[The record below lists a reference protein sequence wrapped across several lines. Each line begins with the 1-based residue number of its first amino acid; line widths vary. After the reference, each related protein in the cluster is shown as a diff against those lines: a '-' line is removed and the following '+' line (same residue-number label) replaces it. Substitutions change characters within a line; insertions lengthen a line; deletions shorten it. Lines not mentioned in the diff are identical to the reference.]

1 MPSALTTTVTELP
14 ESRVS
19 VDVEVAAEEIQKS
32 LESQARK
39 LGREMKVPGFRTG
52 KIPPAIVIQRIGRE
66 PILDEA
72 VRGRLTDWYM
82 KAVDESGIAPVGD
95 PEVDLGK
102 LPDEGKPLTFS
113 FEVGV
118 RPSATLG
125 EYRGLKVPKREP
137 AADPEVID
145 DQIEEMRERMSR
157 LEPVDRPAANGDFVT
172 LDFVG
177 TIDGEPFEGG
187 EGRDQLV
194 EVGAGR
200 LIPGFEEGLV
210 GVSAGE
216 EKTVDATFPDDYAAK
231 HVAGKPAQ
239 FQFTVKEVKHKDL
252 PELDDEFAED
262 AAGYDTL
269 EELRESIA
277 KELLEH
283 DKGRVEAEFRAGA
296 LDAVVEEATVDVPAP
311 LVTARAKELLD
322 RMIHSLGHQGISKQ
336 AYLQITGKTEDE
348 LIEESKPD
356 AELALRREAV
366 LAAVIEAEKIEPTEA
381 ELLDALEEAGDARAD
396 LAPEAARP
404 PAPGRSRRHAHQGG
418 RRRAGDR
425 PRRDDGRAGRAR
437 GGRGQARQ
445 EGRSQEARGEEGR
458 RQEAGRE
465 EEGAGHGAAGA
476 GRAVDSRAGRGEE
489 EGQALDARHLS
500 HAARP
505 EPSGREWGDWYAA
518 PAGILTMTTN

>member
-1 MPSALTTTVTELP
+1 MPTAVTTTVTELP

-52 KIPPAIVIQRIGRE
+52 KIPPAVVIQRIGRE

-95 PEVDLGK
+95 PDVDLDFGK
-102 LPDEGKPLTFS
+102 LPNEGKPLTFS

-118 RPSATLG
+118 RPTAQLG
-125 EYRGLKVPKREP
+125 EYRGLKVVRRAP
-137 AADPEVID
+137 AADPEAVDAQID
-145 DQIEEMRERMSR
+145 EMRERMSR
-157 LEPVDRPAANGDFVT
+157 LEVVDRPAANGDFVI

-210 GVSAGE
+210 GISAGE

-231 HVAGKPAQ
+231 HVAGKPAV

-252 PELDDEFAED
+252 PALDDEFAD
-262 AAGYDTL
+262 VAAGYDTL

-283 DKGRVEAEFRAGA
+283 DVTRVEAEFRAGA
-296 LDAVVEEATVDVPAP
+296 LDAVVGEATVDVPEP
-311 LVTARAKELLD
+311 LITARAQELLD
-322 RMIHSLGHQGISKQ
+322 RMLHSLGHQGISKA

-366 LAAVIEAEKIEPTEA
+366 LAAVIDAEQIEPTEA
-381 ELLDALEEAGDARAD
+381 QLLDALEEAATR
-396 LAPEAARP
+396 EQT
-404 PAPGRSRRHAHQGG
+404 SRQKLL
-418 RRRAGDR
+418 DR
-425 PRRDDGRAGRAR
+425 LKQAGRVDMLVKEVAAE
-437 GGRGQARQ
+437 QAIDLVVSTAVPIAA
-445 EGRSQEARGEEGR
+445 EEAEEKP
-458 RQEAGRE
+458 AK
-465 EEGAGHGAAGA
+465 AAKKK
-476 GRAVDSRAGRGEE
+476 
-489 EGQALDARHLS
+489 
-500 HAARP
+500 
-505 EPSGREWGDWYAA
+505 AA
-518 PAGILTMTTN
+518 PAAKAKKKKAAEKQAPAKQQGDKGGELWTPEKEAAAKKDKLWTPGS

>member
-1 MPSALTTTVTELP
+1 MATALTTTVTELP

-19 VDVEVAAEEIQKS
+19 VDVEVAPEEIQKS
-32 LESQARK
+32 LETQARK

-52 KIPPAIVIQRIGRE
+52 KIPPAVVIQRIGRE

-95 PEVDLGK
+95 PDVDLGK

-118 RPSATLG
+118 RPVATLG
-125 EYRGLKVPKREP
+125 TYRELEVPKREP
-137 AADPEVID
+137 AADPEIVD
-145 DQIEEMRERMSR
+145 DQIEEMRERFAR
-157 LEPVDRPAANGDFVT
+157 LEVVDRPAQNGDFVI

-216 EKTVDATFPDDYAAK
+216 QKTVDATFPDDYAAK

-239 FQFTVKEVKHKDL
+239 FEFTVKEVKHKDL
-252 PELDDEFAED
+252 PELDDEFASD

-269 EELRESIA
+269 AELRESIA

-283 DKGRVEAEFRAGA
+283 DANQVENEFRAAA
-296 LDAVVEEATVDVPAP
+296 LDAAVADATVDVPEA
-311 LVTARAKELLD
+311 LVSARAQELLD
-322 RMIHSLGHQGISKQ
+322 RMMHSLSHQGISK
-336 AYLQITGKTEDE
+336 AHYLQISGKTEEE
-348 LIEESKPD
+348 LVEESKPD
-356 AELALRREAV
+356 AAVALRREAV
-366 LAAVIEAEKIEPTEA
+366 LAAIIEAEKIEPSDP
-381 ELLDALEEAGDARAD
+381 ELLEALEG
-396 LAPEAARP
+396 AAEKEQMSRQKLLDRL
-404 PAPGRSRRHAHQGG
+404 RS
-418 RRRAGDR
+418 
-425 PRRDDGRAGRAR
+425 AGRVEMLAKEVAAE
-437 GGRGQARQ
+437 QAIDLVVTTAKPVSPDAVKKPAAKKAAAKKAAAKKPAAKKPATKKPAAKKQ
-445 EGRSQEARGEEGR
+445 APAKTQGDKGDELWTPDADP
-458 RQEAGRE
+458 A
-465 EEGAGHGAAGA
+465 AAG
-476 GRAVDSRAGRGEE
+476 GKGKLWTPDS
-489 EGQALDARHLS
+489 
-500 HAARP
+500 
-505 EPSGREWGDWYAA
+505 
-518 PAGILTMTTN
+518 

>member
-1 MPSALTTTVTELP
+1 MPTAVTTTVTELP

-19 VDVEVAAEEIQKS
+19 VSVEVAAEEIQRS

-52 KIPPAIVIQRIGRE
+52 KIPPAVVIQRVGRE

-95 PEVDLGK
+95 PEVDLDFGK
-102 LPDEGKPLTFS
+102 LPNEGKPLTFS

-118 RPSATLG
+118 RPSAKLG
-125 EYRGLKVPKREP
+125 RYRGLEVVRREP
-137 AADPEVID
+137 AADPEAVDAQID
-145 DQIEEMRERMSR
+145 EMRERMAR
-157 LEPVDRPAANGDFVT
+157 LEVVDRPAANGDFVI

-216 EKTVDATFPDDYAAK
+216 QKTVDATFPDDYAAK

-239 FQFTVKEVKHKDL
+239 FVFSVKEVKHKDL
-252 PELDDEFAED
+252 PELSDEFAED

-269 EELRESIA
+269 DELRASIA

-283 DKGRVEAEFRAGA
+283 DATRVEAEFRAGA
-296 LDAVVEEATVDVPAP
+296 LDAVVGEATVDVPEP
-311 LVTARAKELLD
+311 LVTARAQELLD
-322 RMIHSLGHQGISKQ
+322 RMLHSLGHQGITKE
-336 AYLQITGKTEDE
+336 AYLQITGKSEDE

-366 LAAVIEAEKIEPTEA
+366 LAAVIEAEQIEPTAA
-381 ELLDALEEAGDARAD
+381 ELLDALEEAATREQTSRQKLLDRLKQAGRVDMLAKEVAAEQAID
-396 LAPEAARP
+396 LVVTTAVAVAPPPEA
-404 PAPGRSRRHAHQGG
+404 
-418 RRRAGDR
+418 D
-425 PRRDDGRAGRAR
+425 
-437 GGRGQARQ
+437 
-445 EGRSQEARGEEGR
+445 EAE
-458 RQEAGRE
+458 
-465 EEGAGHGAAGA
+465 
-476 GRAVDSRAGRGEE
+476 
-489 EGQALDARHLS
+489 
-500 HAARP
+500 
-505 EPSGREWGDWYAA
+505 A
-518 PAGILTMTTN
+518 PAKAAKKKAPAAKKARKPAAKKQAPAKTQGDKAGELWTPGSDAEAKKDKLWTPDS

>member
-1 MPSALTTTVTELP
+1 MATAVTTTVTELP

-19 VDVEVAAEEIQKS
+19 VSVEVAAEEIQRS
-32 LESQARK
+32 LETQARK

-52 KIPPAIVIQRIGRE
+52 KIPPAVVIQRIGRE

-82 KAVDESGIAPVGD
+82 KAVDDSGIAPVGD
-95 PEVDLGK
+95 PDVDLGK

-125 EYRGLKVPKREP
+125 TYRELEVPKRES
-137 AADPEVID
+137 AADPEVVE
-145 DQIEEMRERMSR
+145 DQIDEMRERFAR
-157 LEPVDRPAANGDFVT
+157 LEVVDRPAQNGDFVV

-216 EKTVDATFPDDYAAK
+216 QKTVDATFPDDYAAK
-231 HVAGKPAQ
+231 HVAGKAAQ

-252 PELDDEFAED
+252 PELDDDFASD

-269 EELRESIA
+269 DELRESIA

-283 DKGRVEAEFRAGA
+283 DAKQVENEFRAAA
-296 LDAVVEEATVDVPAP
+296 LDAAVADATVDVPAA
-311 LVTARAKELLD
+311 LVTARAQELLD
-322 RMIHSLGHQGISKQ
+322 RMLHSLSHQGISK
-336 AYLQITGKTEDE
+336 AHYLQISGKTEEE
-348 LIEESKPD
+348 LVEESKPD
-356 AELALRREAV
+356 AETALRREAV
-366 LAAVIEAEKIEPTEA
+366 LAAIIEAEKIEPTDA
-381 ELLDALEEAGDARAD
+381 ELLDALEG
-396 LAPEAARP
+396 AAEKEQMSRQKLLDRL
-404 PAPGRSRRHAHQGG
+404 RS
-418 RRRAGDR
+418 
-425 PRRDDGRAGRAR
+425 AGRVDMLAKEVAAE
-437 GGRGQARQ
+437 QAIDLVVTTAKPVAPDAAKKKPKAAAKKKPKAAEKKPKAAAKKKPAAQ
-445 EGRSQEARGEEGR
+445 SQEAPAKQQGDKGEELWTPDSDP
-458 RQEAGRE
+458 A
-465 EEGAGHGAAGA
+465 AAGA
-476 GRAVDSRAGRGEE
+476 KGKLWTPDG
-489 EGQALDARHLS
+489 
-500 HAARP
+500 
-505 EPSGREWGDWYAA
+505 
-518 PAGILTMTTN
+518 

>member
-1 MPSALTTTVTELP
+1 MSIAVTTTVTELP

-19 VDVEVAAEEIQKS
+19 VDVEVAPEEIQRS
-32 LESQARK
+32 LDIQARK

-52 KIPPAIVIQRIGRE
+52 KIPPAVVIQRIGRE

-125 EYRGLKVPKREP
+125 AYRGLEVVRREP
-137 AADPEVID
+137 AADPEAVQ
-145 DQIEEMRERMSR
+145 DQIDEMRERMAR
-157 LEPVDRPAANGDFVT
+157 LEVVDRPARNGDFVI

-210 GVSAGE
+210 GVGAGE
-216 EKTVDATFPDDYAAK
+216 TKLVDATFPDEYAAK
-231 HVAGKPAQ
+231 HVAGKPAR
-239 FQFTVKEVKHKDL
+239 FEFSVKEVKHKDL
-252 PELDDEFAED
+252 PVLDDEFASD
-262 AAGYDTL
+262 AAGYDSL
-269 EELRESIA
+269 DELRESIA

-283 DKGRVEAEFRAGA
+283 DVQRVESEFRAGA
-296 LDAVVEEATVDVPAP
+296 LDAVVAEATVDVPDH
-311 LVTARAKELLD
+311 LVKARAQELLD
-322 RMIHSLGHQGISKQ
+322 RMLHQLGHQGISKD
-336 AYLQITGKTEDE
+336 AYLKISGKTEDE

-356 AELALRREAV
+356 AAIALRREAV

-381 ELLDALEEAGDARAD
+381 QLLDALEDAATREQTSRQKLLDRLRQAGRVDMLIKEVAAELAID
-396 LAPEAARP
+396 LVVTTATPV
-404 PAPGRSRRHAHQGG
+404 APGQA
-418 RRRAGDR
+418 DR
-425 PRRDDGRAGRAR
+425 KPAKAPKK
-437 GGRGQARQ
+437 
-445 EGRSQEARGEEGR
+445 
-458 RQEAGRE
+458 
-465 EEGAGHGAAGA
+465 AA
-476 GRAVDSRAGRGEE
+476 
-489 EGQALDARHLS
+489 
-500 HAARP
+500 AAKKTAAKKP
-505 EPSGREWGDWYAA
+505 AAKKKA
-518 PAGILTMTTN
+518 PAKKSADA

>member
-1 MPSALTTTVTELP
+1 MVHRMPTALTTTVTELP

-19 VDVEVAAEEIQKS
+19 VDVEVAAEEVQRS
-32 LESQARK
+32 LDIQARK

-52 KIPPAIVIQRIGRE
+52 KIPPAVVIQRIGRE

-82 KAVDESGIAPVGD
+82 KAVDDSGIAPVGD
-95 PEVDLGK
+95 PDVDLDLAK
-102 LPDEGKPLTFS
+102 LPAEGKPLTFS

-125 EYRGLKVPKREP
+125 AYRGLEVVRREP
-137 AADPEVID
+137 AADPEAVEA
-145 DQIEEMRERMSR
+145 QIEDMRERFSR
-157 LEPVDRPAANGDFVT
+157 LEPVDRPAANGDFVI

-239 FQFTVKEVKHKDL
+239 FEFTVKEVKHKDL
-252 PELDDEFAED
+252 PTLDDDFASD

-269 EELRESIA
+269 DELRESIA
-277 KELLEH
+277 KELTEH
-283 DKGRVEAEFRAGA
+283 DAKRIESEFRAAA
-296 LDAVVEEATVDVPAP
+296 LDAVVAAATIDVPDP
-311 LVTARAKELLD
+311 LVTARARELLD
-322 RMIHSLGHQGISKQ
+322 RMLHALGHQGISKEH
-336 AYLQITGKTEDE
+336 YLQITGKTEDD

-356 AELALRREAV
+356 ADIALRREAV
-366 LAAVIEAEKIEPTEA
+366 LAAVIKAEDIVPTE
-381 ELLDALEEAGDARAD
+381 EQLLDALEDAATREQLSRKKLLD
-396 LAPEAARP
+396 RL
-404 PAPGRSRRHAHQGG
+404 RS
-418 RRRAGDR
+418 
-425 PRRDDGRAGRAR
+425 AGRADSLIQEVAAE
-437 GGRGQARQ
+437 QAIDL
-445 EGRSQEARGEEGR
+445 
-458 RQEAGRE
+458 
-465 EEGAGHGAAGA
+465 
-476 GRAVDSRAGRGEE
+476 VVTT
-489 EGQALDARHLS
+489 
-500 HAARP
+500 ARP
-505 EPSGREWGDWYAA
+505 VAPGDVAEKPAAAKKA
-518 PAGILTMTTN
+518 PAAKKPAAKKAPAAAKKAPATAKKAPAKKKAP

>member
-1 MPSALTTTVTELP
+1 MPTAVTTTVTELP

-19 VDVEVAAEEIQKS
+19 VSVEVAAEEIQRS

-52 KIPPAIVIQRIGRE
+52 KIPPAVVIQRIGRE

-95 PEVDLGK
+95 PDVDLDFGK
-102 LPDEGKPLTFS
+102 LPNEGKPLTFS

-125 EYRGLKVPKREP
+125 EYRGLKVVRRE
-137 AADPEVID
+137 AQADPEAID
-145 DQIEEMRERMSR
+145 AQIDEMRERMAR
-157 LEPVDRPAANGDFVT
+157 LEVVDRPAANGDFVI

-216 EKTVDATFPDDYAAK
+216 EKTVDAAFPDDYAAK
-231 HVAGKPAQ
+231 HVAGKAAQ
-239 FQFTVKEVKHKDL
+239 FVFTVKEVKHKDL
-252 PELDDEFAED
+252 PPLDDDFASD

-269 EELRESIA
+269 EDLRDSIA

-283 DKGRVEAEFRAGA
+283 DATRVEAEFRAGA
-296 LDAVVEEATVDVPAP
+296 LDAVVEEATVDVPEP

-322 RMIHSLGHQGISKQ
+322 RMLHSLGHQGIAKE

-348 LIEESKPD
+348 MLEESKPD

-366 LAAVIEAEKIEPTEA
+366 LAAVIETERIEPTEDQ
-381 ELLDALEEAGDARAD
+381 LLDALEEAATR
-396 LAPEAARP
+396 EQT
-404 PAPGRSRRHAHQGG
+404 SRKKLL
-418 RRRAGDR
+418 DR
-425 PRRDDGRAGRAR
+425 LRQAGRVDMLVKEVAAE
-437 GGRGQARQ
+437 QAIDLVVTTAVPVAPQ
-445 EGRSQEARGEEGR
+445 EQPAEKPAK
-458 RQEAGRE
+458 
-465 EEGAGHGAAGA
+465 AAKKK
-476 GRAVDSRAGRGEE
+476 
-489 EGQALDARHLS
+489 
-500 HAARP
+500 
-505 EPSGREWGDWYAA
+505 A
-518 PAGILTMTTN
+518 PAAKAKATKPAAKHKTPAKQQGDKAGELWTPETDAAAKKDKLWTPDS